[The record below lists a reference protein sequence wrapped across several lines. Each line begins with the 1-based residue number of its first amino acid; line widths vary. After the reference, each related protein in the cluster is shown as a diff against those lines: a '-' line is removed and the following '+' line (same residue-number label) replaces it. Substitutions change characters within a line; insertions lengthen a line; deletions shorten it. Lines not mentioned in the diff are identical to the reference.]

1 MPNGSAPLA
10 LANNRVP
17 GIKINQDS
25 WQMMV
30 QDDPMR
36 LAHFLLEQD
45 PSPATRNAIEKAL
58 ADTELQKQ
66 LMANA
71 KAGPP
76 RLPSLIAGLTL
87 GSPEFQ
93 KR

>member
-1 MPNGSAPLA
+1 MNFALA

-17 GIKINQDS
+17 GVKIDQEP
-25 WQMMV
+25 WQPMV
-30 QDDPMR
+30 HDDPLR
-36 LAHFLLEQD
+36 LARYLLEQD
-45 PSPATRNAIEKAL
+45 PSQATRQAIEKAL
-58 ADTELQKQ
+58 ADTDLQKQ

-76 RLPSLIAGLTL
+76 RLPGLIAGLTL